1 MQLNCLILCQLHVK
15 NTAAVSEGRVDCW
28 KSIML
33 YWSLCSACL
42 TAVKKLLNNIQRG
55 FKELFLL
62 LSPNIEPLLF
72 CHLPWPKHFWG
83 RQKLYCGKNSN
94 IHTQTRI
101 NHTLRVSL
109 LITSEQMFPLLGL
122 SLPHHPPMIQLCCLG
137 QSTAAV
143 LLWGKVTEREMSSL
157 LRGLARMT
165 RSVRS
170 TKHQFWL
177 ATTQDRGAPESPL
190 NLQKVHFGR
199 RSEQAVLNQPIHL
212 CKMCPSQSVFKPSTP
227 INVGDIKCYF
237 NKYLTFTS
245 FS

>member
-109 LITSEQMFPLLGL
+109 LITSEQMFPLLG
-122 SLPHHPPMIQLCCLG
+122 PCPCHI
-137 QSTAAV
+137 
-143 LLWGKVTEREMSSL
+143 
-157 LRGLARMT
+157 
-165 RSVRS
+165 
-170 TKHQFWL
+170 
-177 ATTQDRGAPESPL
+177 
-190 NLQKVHFGR
+190 
-199 RSEQAVLNQPIHL
+199 IHL
-212 CKMCPSQSVFKPSTP
+212 WSNFAASDNQQQQSCCEGRWQKERWALSFAGWREWQGQWGRQSISSDLQQLKTEGLQNHPSTSRKC
-227 INVGDIKCYF
+227 ILGDGVNKLYSTNLSIYAKCVRR
-237 NKYLTFTS
+237 NLSSSHQPQLMLET
-245 FS
+245 